1 MKKIL
6 VPTDFS
12 DYADNAVKYALDIAK
27 TMKATIHLCHAMA
40 MPELSPMAGMVI
52 WPVEDDEKIKENSDV
67 LLQKYVDNIS
77 KKNDISMIT
86 YSSETGPVQQMVD
99 NLSDKLHIDI
109 VIMGMAGAGKLAH
122 FVLGSN
128 SLEVMKK
135 SKVPVILV
143 PKNAVFTDLQKIAFA
158 TDLAESDLNAIQK
171 VAHLFHIFNTDIL
184 LTHVSDKKQD
194 KHQTEIDDFINDV
207 ICKINYSRIYFRN
220 IDQDDVDKGLSWIT
234 KNGHIAMLAMVHKK
248 MHFLKRILK
257 GSHTKNLANQIEIPL
272 LILPENNSPIN
283 W

>member
-12 DYADNAVKYALDIAK
+12 DYADNAVKYAIEMAK

-40 MPELSPMAGMVI
+40 MPEVSPMAGMVV
-52 WPVEDDEKIKENSDV
+52 WPVEDDDRIKENSDV
-67 LLQKYVDNIS
+67 FLQKYVDKIS
-77 KKNDISMIT
+77 KNSNIPIT
-86 YSSETGPVQQMVD
+86 HSSEAGPVQQMVE
-99 NLSDKLHIDI
+99 NLSEKLHIDLI
-109 VIMGMAGAGKLAH
+109 IMGMAGAGKLSH
-122 FVLGSN
+122 FILGSN
-128 SLEVMKK
+128 SLEVMEK

-143 PKNAVFTDLQKIAFA
+143 PKNANFTGLQKIAFA

-171 VAHLFHIFNTDIL
+171 VAHLLHLFNTDIL

-220 IDQDDVDKGLSWIT
+220 VDQDDIDKGLSWIT
-234 KNGHIAMLAMVHKK
+234 KNGHIAMLAMVHKR
-248 MHFLKRILK
+248 MHFLKRTLK
-257 GSHTKNLANQIEIPL
+257 GSHTKNLAHQIEIPL
-272 LILPENNSPIN
+272 LILPEDDSQIS